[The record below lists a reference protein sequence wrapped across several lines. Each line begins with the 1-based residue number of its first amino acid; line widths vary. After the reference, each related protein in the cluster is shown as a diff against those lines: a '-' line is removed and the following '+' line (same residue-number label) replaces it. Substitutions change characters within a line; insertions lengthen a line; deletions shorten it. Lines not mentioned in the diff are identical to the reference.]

1 VLIVPVAAAL
11 VLWAEP
17 VLSHAFGASFVAGAP
32 TLRWLAP
39 VALVGATGAV
49 TTNLLLALG
58 MQRLLLR
65 VAVVAA
71 LGMVAGGAWIVPAGG
86 APGAAAVLLATWLG
100 GQIALLAL
108 PATRALVGPVL
119 AGAARPAL
127 VGVVA
132 ACAALR
138 WNSPVAGVA
147 AFLGSYLV
155 LLLLSRTVTA
165 ADVTRWRG

>member
-1 VLIVPVAAAL
+1 VPVAAAL

-17 VLSHAFGASFVAGAP
+17 VLVHAFGAAFAAGAP

-39 VALVGATGAV
+39 VALVGATGTV

-58 MQRLLLR
+58 KQRILLG

-71 LGMVAGGAWIVPAGG
+71 LGMAAVGLRVVPSAG

-100 GQIALLAL
+100 GQLALLGL
-108 PATRALVGPVL
+108 PATRPYVAPVL
-119 AGAARPAL
+119 AAAARPAV

-132 ACAALR
+132 ACTALWSREPVSAAALFL
-138 WNSPVAGVA
+138 A
-147 AFLGSYLV
+147 AYLA
-155 LLLLSRTVTA
+155 LLVMTRTVTA
-165 ADVTRWRG
+165 ADLTRWRG